1 LKKQTGLCAT
11 SQLGILDPFIFVVQ
25 FSRMCGRY
33 RRTTSEEE
41 LARLYHIPIPK
52 QTDLPISYNIVPSQK
67 VLTIRLNT
75 EAAIRDQRVSV
86 RYAKE
91 DISRVCASN
100 DGAKR

>member
-1 LKKQTGLCAT
+1 
-11 SQLGILDPFIFVVQ
+11 
-25 FSRMCGRY
+25 MCGRY

-75 EAAIRDQRVSV
+75 EAAIRDRHERRTPVHVCRAQIHPRMPVILPPATSRRLV
-86 RYAKE
+86 R
-91 DISRVCASN
+91 
-100 DGAKR
+100 